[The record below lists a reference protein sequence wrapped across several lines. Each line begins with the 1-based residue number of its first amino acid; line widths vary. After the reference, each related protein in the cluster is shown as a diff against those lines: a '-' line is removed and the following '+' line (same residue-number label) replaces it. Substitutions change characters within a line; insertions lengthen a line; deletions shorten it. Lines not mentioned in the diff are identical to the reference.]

1 MEMRVRIRCAAM
13 PVVGA
18 LVLALGVPVGALG
31 GTTALALPDVPNPKV
46 VSGFKVGRYGGTLIT
61 GELSDPRT
69 FNSIVAQETSSTIP
83 IGRVFDGLVETNYD
97 TTQVEPGLAESWTTS
112 PDGRTWTF
120 HLRRGVHFH
129 DGVELT
135 ADDVVFNLE
144 AAFTPNVQ
152 TSRRDTLTFAGKP
165 LRWRKVDAYT
175 VEFQTDQPFGPFL
188 RVIGFNVLPK
198 HKLEAA
204 LRAGP
209 AEFNKTWGVN
219 TRPKDLAGTGPFV
232 IQTYVP
238 GERIIFLRNPRYWK
252 VDTRGNRLPYLAR
265 HVQLILGN
273 QDTVRLKF
281 QAGETDL
288 YIARPREYAEFKA
301 GERAGNY
308 TVFEPGPTAGIEVL
322 EFNMN
327 PKGVRPPKL
336 TWFSTTK
343 FRQAVSYAIDR
354 AAIGNQVYA
363 GRGRPQ
369 FGPITPANKAF
380 FDPNVHQYPYDLA
393 RAESLL
399 AEAGFKKG
407 ADGVMRDA
415 GGTAVEFVLAT
426 NSENADRVAISNLV
440 RQDLGK
446 LGIKVTLAPES
457 FNSLLGR
464 YTSFNWETIII
475 GFTGGIDPHTS
486 QTIWKSSGS
495 LHDWLPNQAKPATP
509 WEAEIDRMFD
519 QAATT
524 LDQNRRRQ
532 YYNRFQEIVAE
543 QQPFVFFV
551 NVQLQVAVRNTLAN
565 VSPSAFGGPTWDIDR
580 IFYTVPSSR

>member
-1 MEMRVRIRCAAM
+1 MRTAM
-13 PVVGA
+13 APVVA
-18 LVLALGVPVGALG
+18 AVVLTLLAPPGETG
-31 GTTALALPDVPNPKV
+31 GTPAPTLPDIASPKV
-46 VSGFKVGRYGGTLIT
+46 VAGFKIGRYGGTLVT
-61 GELSDPRT
+61 GEASDPRT
-69 FNSIVAQETSSTIP
+69 FNSIVAQETSSSTP
-83 IGRVFDGLVETNYD
+83 IARAFDGLVETNHD
-97 TTQVEPGLAESWTTS
+97 TTQVEPALAESWTTS
-112 PDGRTWTF
+112 PDGRTWIF
-120 HLRRGVHFH
+120 RLRRGVRFH

-135 ADDVVFNLE
+135 ADDIVFNLD
-144 AAFTPNVQ
+144 APFTPGVQ

-165 LRWRKVDAYT
+165 LRWRKVDTYT
-175 VEFQTDQPFGPFL
+175 VEFQTDKPFGPFL
-188 RVIGFNVLPK
+188 RVIGFNILPK

-219 TRPKDLAGTGPFV
+219 TRPRDLVGTGPFV

-238 GERIIFLRNPRYWK
+238 GERIVFLRNPRYWK

-273 QDTVRLKF
+273 LDTVRLKF
-281 QAGETDL
+281 QAGETDV

-301 GERAGNY
+301 GEKAGNY

-322 EFNMN
+322 QFNMN
-327 PKGVRPPKL
+327 PKGVRTPKL
-336 TWFSTTK
+336 AWFSNTR

-354 AAIGNQVYA
+354 SAVANQVYA
-363 GRGRPQ
+363 GRGRSQ
-369 FGPITPANKAF
+369 FGPITPANKVF
-380 FDPNVHQYPYDLA
+380 FNPNVRQYPYDIA

-399 AEAGFKKG
+399 AEAGFKRG
-407 ADGVMRDA
+407 PDGVMRDT
-415 GGTAVEFVLAT
+415 GGNAVEFVLAT

-440 RQDLGK
+440 RQDLAK
-446 LGIKVTLAPES
+446 LGIKVTLAPEA

-475 GFTGGIDPHTS
+475 GFTGGIDPHSS

-495 LHDWLPNQAKPATP
+495 LHDWLPNQATPATP
-509 WEAEIDRMFD
+509 WEAEVDRMFD

-532 YYNRFQEIVAE
+532 YYNRFQEIIAE

-565 VSPSAFGGPTWDIDR
+565 VSPSAFGGATWDIDR